1 MRGQWQKWADVLIRR
16 KDAGVSSAFHAQD
29 PLTGALC
36 APGPFSLAHSSSS
49 NTQYEK
55 IAVVWRL
62 RICICWLCRILFLIK
77 GHVVANSQ
85 GRRLLLK
92 SDNHFFYAS
101 RKAQEASNHNHFYK
115 HRQAVNCD

>member
-1 MRGQWQKWADVLIRR
+1 MRSEWQKLADGLIR
-16 KDAGVSSAFHAQD
+16 KTDAGVSSAFRPQG
-29 PLTGALC
+29 PLLGALC
-36 APGPFSLAHSSSS
+36 SPGTFSLAHSSSS
-49 NTQYEK
+49 NTRYEK
-55 IAVVWRL
+55 LAVVWRL
-62 RICICWLCRILFLIK
+62 HICICWLCRILFLIK

-92 SDNHFFYAS
+92 PDNHFFYAS